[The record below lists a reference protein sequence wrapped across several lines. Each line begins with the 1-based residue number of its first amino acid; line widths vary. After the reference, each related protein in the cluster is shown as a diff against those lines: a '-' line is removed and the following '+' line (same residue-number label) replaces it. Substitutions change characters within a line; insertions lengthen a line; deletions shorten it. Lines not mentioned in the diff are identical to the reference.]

1 MSLMRRTGTTSQ
13 TPVSRGAAFVRI
25 VNAVYAWEGKS
36 SSCSTTTTYS
46 YSIENKDQ
54 ADIRDSKTQKEYLF
68 WYGISIWYKA

>member
-1 MSLMRRTGTTSQ
+1 MHGR
-13 TPVSRGAAFVRI
+13 
-25 VNAVYAWEGKS
+25 EKS

-68 WYGISIWYKA
+68 WYGISIWYKSYMIYFLIFETKVRGGFLVGDPGYGL